1 MTSSDFSRVNEL
13 QLSLVVTKTQ
23 RERVVFQ
30 QLYRREEAH
39 EVNKEAEGNR
49 QELQQGDVCKVLT
62 VRKTI

>member
-1 MTSSDFSRVNEL
+1 MRNKTEL
-13 QLSLVVTKTQ
+13 QLSLVVTETQ

-30 QLYRREEAH
+30 QLYRREEEH

-49 QELQQGDVCKVLT
+49 EELQRKVLT